1 MAFELAMD
9 EAPRTMKRRSL
20 LCLGCVVVLF
30 ASCKKEEAAAPAAP
44 APMPTQKAP
53 TPPPSGEAG
62 FGGTY
67 TITSA
72 TNPGGGGGYT
82 GNVDIAPGA
91 VHTVKWSLPN
101 SPPYSGVGLVADG
114 ALGIGWGLGSNYGVV
129 VYKVN
134 GGTLEGR
141 WATAQT
147 GNFVGTETI
156 TGPEGLNGTYKITAA
171 TTPTGGGSYSGTVDI
186 APNGD
191 TYNVKWALEG
201 GASYGGVG
209 MKRGNTL
216 VVGWGAGEKSAG
228 TVIYELKNGKLDGKW
243 AQPGGPQLGTEVLE
257 KK

>member
-1 MAFELAMD
+1 MAFAVAMT
-9 EAPRTMKRRSL
+9 ESPRTMNRPSL
-20 LCLGCVVVLF
+20 LCLGCVVVMF
-30 ASCKKEEAAAPAAP
+30 ASCKKEEAAPVTP
-44 APMPTQKAP
+44 APTTVAP
-53 TPPPSGEAG
+53 KVNAPPPNAAAG

-67 TITSA
+67 TIASA
-72 TNPGGGGGYT
+72 SNPGGGGGYT
-82 GNVDIAPGA
+82 GTVDIAAGA

-101 SPPYSGVGLVADG
+101 SPPYSGVGLITDG
-114 ALGIGWGLGSNYGVV
+114 ALGIGWGLGANYGVV

-141 WATAQT
+141 WATAVT

-156 TGPEGLNGTYKITAA
+156 SGPEGLNGTYKITAA

-186 APNGD
+186 TPNGE
-191 TYNVKWALEG
+191 TYNVKWTLEG

-216 VVGWGAGEKSAG
+216 IVGWGVGEKSAG
-228 TVIYELKNGKLDGKW
+228 TVVYELKDGKLDGKW